1 MVTQWSPGASRSPP
15 PCGTDCLA
23 VRTAVLVV
31 CSSVGE
37 GGVLTR
43 DDGVIARRWAS
54 AWARTLAK
62 PAGLVM
68 RAACPASEVAQR
80 LHSSNFTAWSASNWS
95 TGTEGSTKAG
105 DWLAPS
111 EVEGGPVT
119 GDS

>member
-54 AWARTLAK
+54 AGARTLAK

-68 RAACPASEVAQR
+68 GAACPASELAQR
-80 LHSSNFTAWSASNWS
+80 LHASNSTAWSPGNWA
-95 TGTEGSTKAG
+95 TGTKGNPKDRDG
-105 DWLAPS
+105 LFPKKH
-111 EVEGGPVT
+111 
-119 GDS
+119 